1 MGRKINAPIIFIV
14 KCTSQ
19 TPIAAGLPVA
29 KAANITSK
37 TVPMLAPRM

>member
-1 MGRKINAPIIFIV
+1 MGRKIKAPKTLIV

-37 TVPMLAPRM
+37 TVPIFAPSM